1 MDVAILWNKFVILL
15 KLVFMPTAL
24 NMNDI
29 LSQVRRLDKED
40 QLTLLEKIA
49 LLIRRTKSK
58 NESVK
63 LSAISGVGSS
73 VWSGTNIDEYVDGER
88 QW

>member
-1 MDVAILWNKFVILL
+1 
-15 KLVFMPTAL
+15 MPTAL

-29 LSQVRRLDKED
+29 LYQVKRLDREA

-49 LLIRRTKSK
+49 FLIRRAKT
-58 NESVK
+58 EDQPVK
-63 LSAISGVGSS
+63 LSSISGVGSS
-73 VWSGTNIDEYVDGER
+73 IWSGNDIDEYVDRER